1 MKNFAKLPYFI
12 IVSLVVLFFACN
24 QSSNSKEDKE
34 TILKGTA
41 TVLVDETFKPI
52 VEDQIEV
59 FESRYKAKIIM
70 DVKSENEVIRE
81 LVMDTSSIAILS
93 RTLTNDEIQ
102 VFDRKKIKPI
112 TTKFAIDAIAFIANK
127 STNDTLIALED
138 VIAFMKGKSQNKIK
152 GLVFDNPNS
161 STVRYMNALAGIK
174 SIPQKG
180 VFSFKTNDEVIKFV
194 SENEGMIGVVGV
206 NWLSQPSPVM
216 QKIVEKVSVLSVK
229 GLEQSDYI
237 YPSQNNIA
245 EGKYALAR
253 DLYIINCQGYSGLG
267 MGFASFV
274 AGDIGQRIV
283 LKSGL
288 LPVNIPGRKIN
299 IRKEINNDKK

>member
-1 MKNFAKLPYFI
+1 MKIFAKTPYLI
-12 IVSLVVLFFACN
+12 VVSLVVIFFACN
-24 QSSNSKEDKE
+24 QSRNSKDNKE
-34 TILKGTA
+34 TILKGTT

-52 VEDQIEV
+52 VEDEIEV
-59 FESRYKAKIIM
+59 FESRYNAKIILNA
-70 DVKSENEVIRE
+70 KSENEVINAF
-81 LVMDTSSIAILS
+81 VKDVANIAILS
-93 RTLTNDEIQ
+93 RTLTNEEMK

-112 TTKFAIDAIAFIANK
+112 TTKFAIDAIGFISNK
-127 STNDTLIALED
+127 STNDTLIALDD
-138 VIAFMKGKSQNKIK
+138 VIAFMNGKSQNKIK

-161 STVRYMNALAGIK
+161 STVRYMNALAGLN

-206 NWLSQPSPVM
+206 NWLSQPTPEM
-216 QKIVEKVSVLSVK
+216 QKIVEKVNILSVK
-229 GLEQSDYI
+229 GLEDSNYI

-267 MGFASFV
+267 MGFASFI

-288 LPVNIPGRKIN
+288 LPVNIPGRKLN